1 MTRRSRQ
8 QGFTLIEVMIAIGIM
23 TVGSLGILSMH
34 HAVSRANREAREM
47 NTAIAITERWIERVE
62 RDTLLWTAEGSNTP
76 ELQSTA
82 YLRQIGNAASGTD
95 WFTPI
100 PADLDS
106 SYGFDFFGDD
116 TRNRADIVYCVNLRL
131 NWLDAGS
138 SVRVDVRTYW
148 LRTGHLI
155 ATPTHADWVDASAFR
170 NSDCDAATA
179 SGWGFD
185 NRLLPNLNSI
195 SASTVVTWVRRDAP

>member
-34 HAVSRANREAREM
+34 HAVSRANREARQM

-62 RDTLLWTAEGSNTP
+62 RDALLWTAEGLNTP
-76 ELQSTA
+76 ELQSTR
-82 YLRQIGNAASGTD
+82 YLEEIAGDASQTN
-95 WFTPI
+95 WFRPD

-116 TRNRADIVYCVNLRL
+116 TRVGTDIVYCVNLRL
-131 NWLDAGS
+131 SWLDQGS

-155 ATPTHADWVDASAFR
+155 ANPEHGNWVDATDFR
-170 NSDCDAATA
+170 DAECDAAAA
-179 SGWGFD
+179 SGWGLDDQF
-185 NRLLPNLNSI
+185 LPNLNSI

>member
-1 MTRRSRQ
+1 MTHATQQ

-62 RDTLLWTAEGSNTP
+62 RDALLWTAEGLNTP
-76 ELQSTA
+76 ELQSTL
-82 YLRQIGNAASGTD
+82 YLRQIGNEASQTD
-95 WFTPI
+95 WFTPV
-100 PADLDS
+100 PADLDYS
-106 SYGFDFFGDD
+106 FGFDFFGDD
-116 TRNRADIVYCVNLRL
+116 TRNEDDIVYCVNLRL
-131 NWLDAGS
+131 SWLDAES

-155 ATPTHADWVDASAFR
+155 ENPTHGDWVDASAFR
-170 NSDCDAATA
+170 NSECDAATA
-179 SGWGFD
+179 SGWGLG
-185 NRLLPNLNSI
+185 NM
-195 SASTVVTWVRRDAP
+195 AVVAGSP